1 MDQNELLQEKFKN
14 FIESFAVDEL
24 KLEQNDQLKR
34 FLHLLAETNLIHNL
48 VSFKTFEE
56 LVFRHA
62 ADSLCAL
69 PIINKFIKE
78 KNISKPAIVDV
89 GSGGGFPAIPLKIFL
104 PESSFLLVESVGK
117 KCNFLKEASAALGFE
132 NFRVENIRAEE
143 IGRAIDCREKFDF
156 ATSRALSGF
165 NSNLEFISPFVKPGG
180 LCIIYKSEKYKDE
193 LLNAENALK
202 KLNLKLLEIFS
213 YEIPLETE
221 TKKFN
226 LLILEKTGHTQN
238 IYPRR
243 TGIPEKNPL

>member
-14 FIESFAVDEL
+14 FIENYIDEL
-24 KLEQNDQLKR
+24 KIEQQDQLMR
-34 FLHLLAETNLIHNL
+34 FLQLLAETNLIHNL

-69 PIINKFIKE
+69 PILNKIIKE
-78 KNISKPAIVDV
+78 KNITKPTIADV

-104 PESSFLLVESVGK
+104 PQSSFLLVESVGK
-117 KCNFLKEASAALGFE
+117 KCTFLKEAAAALGFE

-143 IGRAIDCREKFDF
+143 LGRASDCREKFDF

-180 LCIIYKSEKYKDE
+180 HCIIYKSDKYKDE
-193 LLNAENALK
+193 LLNAKNALTQ
-202 KLNLKLLEIFS
+202 LNLKLLEIFS

-226 LLILEKTGHTQN
+226 LLVLEKTGRTQN
-238 IYPRR
+238 LYPRR